1 MGLAADLGTL
11 QRFPKIIGNDSMARE
26 LAMSADKFNAKQAL
40 EMGFVSRIYEDKA
53 STVDAAVAMA

>member
-26 LAMSADKFNAKQAL
+26 LALSARKFDADEAKDI
-40 EMGFVSRIYEDKA
+40 GFVSKVYQGKDETLSNA
-53 STVDAAVAMA
+53 LSMA